1 MSTTEE
7 ARIRQARVH
16 RLIEGGESVVVDASF
31 VPDAAAAAAATAAA
45 SSGFQVASAAG
56 GGSGSGTAAAN
67 SRDASRVSAVQNS
80 QSKSK
85 SSSSNSPSTSR
96 NRHPAA
102 GGQQQPSPLGPGGRG
117 GDLPRDTLGI
127 GLKFSKETVAEGG
140 GRSVQPSSLA
150 QQLRLYVHTTIT
162 TAADKRA
169 RVDSTP
175 TPFDSLSPLHCVFC
189 TGLQRP
195 LRPGQR
201 PRLQLPAL
209 GHGHIRQA
217 HRVPAARRRVRAA
230 TPAAPRGSIGPSP
243 HCGPR
248 VAVFV
253 LHSTV
258 TQGCFLRIACCL
270 FCLTVLVFR
279 TARWSKSP
287 SSPIAPRTSW

>member
-1 MSTTEE
+1 MSTIEE

-67 SRDASRVSAVQNS
+67 SRDASRVGAVQSS

-127 GLKFSKETVAEGG
+127 GLKFSKETVVEGG

-150 QQLRLYVHTTIT
+150 QQLRLYVDTTIA
-162 TAADKRA
+162 TAADRRA
-169 RVDSTP
+169 
-175 TPFDSLSPLHCVFC
+175 FGFH
-189 TGLQRP
+189 
-195 LRPGQR
+195 
-201 PRLQLPAL
+201 
-209 GHGHIRQA
+209 A
-217 HRVPAARRRVRAA
+217 HPV
-230 TPAAPRGSIGPSP
+230 
-243 HCGPR
+243 
-248 VAVFV
+248 
-253 LHSTV
+253 
-258 TQGCFLRIACCL
+258 
-270 FCLTVLVFR
+270 
-279 TARWSKSP
+279 
-287 SSPIAPRTSW
+287 